1 MSVRRLYETIYIIN
15 AALEDNDTE
24 QVVNRVSEYITNHG
38 GSIVELN
45 KWGRRRLAYPIN
57 KKFNGYYVHC
67 IFEAPSSTIPQLERF
82 FVLDD
87 NVLRHL
93 TVQLEEKLRQF
104 RKTRA
109 IAQAERAAAL
119 AAAAKEEKAPA
130 PRYQPTVEAQ
140 PKEKEAV

>member
-1 MSVRRLYETIYIIN
+1 MSVRRLYETTYIIN
-15 AALEDNDTE
+15 AALEDGDVE
-24 QVVNRVSEYITNHG
+24 SVAKRVSEYIENHG
-38 GSIVELN
+38 GTIVETN
-45 KWGRRRLAYPIN
+45 RWGRRRLGYPIK

-67 IFEAPSSTIPQLERF
+67 IFEAPSNTIPLLERF

-93 TVQLEEKLRQF
+93 TLQLTEKLHQF

-119 AAAAKEEKAPA
+119 AAASDNK
-130 PRYQPTVEAQ
+130 
-140 PKEKEAV
+140 